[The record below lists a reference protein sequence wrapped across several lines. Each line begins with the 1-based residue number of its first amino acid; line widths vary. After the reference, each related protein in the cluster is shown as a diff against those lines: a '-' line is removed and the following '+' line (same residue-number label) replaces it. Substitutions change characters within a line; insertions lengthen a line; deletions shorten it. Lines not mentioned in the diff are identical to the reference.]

1 MLPKVLAWSALAM
14 ALLFV
19 ILTATALFAGG
30 SLGSVAPLL
39 VYWGAIP
46 LLAIAILLALSLLL
60 VSAFSSDS

>member
-1 MLPKVLAWSALAM
+1 MLPKVLAWASLAT

-30 SLGSVAPLL
+30 SLGTAAPLL
-39 VYWGAIP
+39 VYWGAVP
-46 LLAIAILLALSLLL
+46 LLSVAILLALSLLL